1 MGVTRSVGVIQDL
14 RYREH
19 RAPEGHPERPD
30 RLVAV
35 EEAIA
40 GRAEFLTS
48 LAPREAADEEILRVH
63 ERAHLESISTAVR
76 RAPTHLDPDT
86 YVSPRSLEVARL
98 AAGSSIDLARA
109 VARGELSTGL
119 AAVRPPG
126 HHAEAHRAMG
136 FCLLN
141 NVAIAAAAL
150 RAEDGVERILIL
162 DWDVH
167 HGNGTQRSF
176 EEDPNLLY
184 FSTHQYPFYPGT
196 GGANE
201 AGSGRGEGATV
212 NVPLPAGCS
221 DAEYLGILQ
230 RILVPLTLAF
240 RPEIL
245 LVSAGFD
252 AHRDDPLGG
261 MRVGEEGFAAMAA
274 VVRSLADDVCGG
286 RLAYFLEGGYS
297 ISALLQG
304 TGVVLDAAL
313 SADAPALP
321 PPVDAPGES
330 FLGQLVGLVRGV
342 HGVRY
347 PALGAS

>member
-1 MGVTRSVGVIQDL
+1 MGVTRRVGVVQDP

-40 GRAEFLTS
+40 GRAES
-48 LAPREAADEEILRVH
+48 LARLTPREASDEEILRIH
-63 ERAHLESISTAVR
+63 EPGLLESISAAVR
-76 RAPTHLDPDT
+76 RSPAQLDPDT

-109 VARGELSTGL
+109 VAGGEVCSGL

-136 FCLLN
+136 FCLFN
-141 NVAIAAAAL
+141 NVAVAAAAL

-196 GGANE
+196 GGLDE
-201 AGSGRGEGATV
+201 AGNGHGEGATV

-221 DAEYLGILQ
+221 DAEYLGVLQ
-230 RILVPLTLAF
+230 RILVPVALAF
-240 RPEIL
+240 RPEVL

-261 MRVGEEGFAAMAA
+261 MRVGEEGFSAMAA
-274 VVRSLADDVCGG
+274 LVRSLADEVCGG
-286 RLAYFLEGGYS
+286 RLAFFLEGGYS
-297 ISALLQG
+297 PSALRQG
-304 TGVVLDAAL
+304 TGAVLDAAI
-313 SADAPALP
+313 APEAPALP
-321 PPVDAPGES
+321 PPVEMPDES
-330 FLGQLVGLVRGV
+330 FLGQLVKLVNSV
-342 HGVRY
+342 HSERY
-347 PALGAS
+347 PGLGSY

>member
-1 MGVTRSVGVIQDL
+1 MGVTRSVGVVRDP
-14 RYREH
+14 RFREH
-19 RAPEGHPERPD
+19 RGPEEHPEAPS

-35 EEAIA
+35 EKAIA
-40 GRAEFLTS
+40 SRSRALS
-48 LAPREAADEEILRVH
+48 DLAPRAAGDEEILRIH
-63 ERAHLESISTAVR
+63 RRAHLESLSVAVR
-76 RAPTHLDPDT
+76 RAPTQLDPDT
-86 YVSPRSLEVARL
+86 YLSPRSLEIARL
-98 AAGSSIDLARA
+98 AAGGSIDLARA
-109 VARGELSTGL
+109 VARGDLTAGL

-126 HHAEAHRAMG
+126 HHAEPHRAMG

-150 RAEDGVERILIL
+150 RAEEGVERILIL

-167 HGNGTQRSF
+167 HGNGTERSF

-196 GGANE
+196 GGFDE

-212 NVPLPAGCS
+212 NVPLPAGCN
-221 DAEYLGILQ
+221 DEVYLGILQ
-230 RILVPLTLAF
+230 RILVPLVLAF

-261 MRVGEEGFAAMAA
+261 MQISGEGFAGMGSI
-274 VVRSLADDVCGG
+274 VRRLADEVCGG

-297 ISALLQG
+297 LSGLRQG
-304 TGVVLDAAL
+304 TGAILDTAL
-313 SADAPALP
+313 SPEAPSLP
-321 PPVDAPGES
+321 RPVEAPEGS
-330 FLGQLVGLVRGV
+330 LLWKLVGLVNNV
-342 HGVRY
+342 HRRRY
-347 PALGAS
+347 PGLGAS

>member
-1 MGVTRSVGVIQDL
+1 MVVTRSVGVIQDS

-30 RLVAV
+30 RLAAV
-35 EEAIA
+35 EAAIA
-40 GRAEFLTS
+40 SRSESLS
-48 LAPREAADEEILRVH
+48 HLAPRQAGDEEILRIH
-63 ERAHLESISTAVR
+63 QRAHLESVSAAVR
-76 RAPTHLDPDT
+76 RAPTQLDPDT
-86 YVSPRSLEVARL
+86 YVSPRSLEIARL
-98 AAGSSIDLARA
+98 AAGGSIELARA
-109 VARGELSTGL
+109 VARGDLTAGL

-136 FCLLN
+136 FCLFN

-150 RAEDGVERILIL
+150 RAEEGMERILIL

-176 EEDPNLLY
+176 QEDPNLLY

-196 GGANE
+196 GRFDE

-212 NVPLPAGCS
+212 NVPLPAGC
-221 DAEYLGILQ
+221 DDQAYLGVFQ
-230 RILVPLTLAF
+230 RILVPVVLAF

-261 MRVGEEGFAAMAA
+261 MRVSEEGFAALASI
-274 VVRSLADDVCGG
+274 VRSLADEVCGS
-286 RLAYFLEGGYS
+286 RLAYFLEGGYAS
-297 ISALLQG
+297 SGLRQG
-304 TGVVLDAAL
+304 TGAVLDA
-313 SADAPALP
+313 SLP
-321 PPVDAPGES
+321 PEAPSLPEPVEAPEGS
-330 FLGQLVGLVRGV
+330 PLWRVVGLVNNV
-342 HGVRY
+342 HGSRF
-347 PALGAS
+347 PDLGGF

>member
-1 MGVTRSVGVIQDL
+1 MGVTHRVGVIQDS

-19 RAPEGHPERPD
+19 SAPERHPERPD

-40 GRAEFLTS
+40 GRAESLS
-48 LAPREAADEEILRVH
+48 HLAPRQAGDEEILRIH
-63 ERAHLESISTAVR
+63 QRAHLESISAAVK
-76 RAPTHLDPDT
+76 RAPTQLDPDT

-98 AAGSSIDLARA
+98 AAGGSIDLARA
-109 VARGELSTGL
+109 VARGDLTAGL

-136 FCLLN
+136 FCLFN

-150 RAEDGVERILIL
+150 RAEDGVERILIF

-196 GGANE
+196 GGFDE

-212 NVPLPAGCS
+212 NVPLPAGCN
-221 DAEYLGILQ
+221 DEAYLGVLQ
-230 RILVPLTLAF
+230 RILVPLALAF

-261 MRVGEEGFAAMAA
+261 MRITEEGFAAMASI
-274 VVRSLADDVCGG
+274 VRSLADEVCGG

-297 ISALLQG
+297 ASGLLQG
-304 TGVVLDAAL
+304 TGAVLDA
-313 SADAPALP
+313 SLP
-321 PPVDAPGES
+321 PEAPSLPAPVEAPGGS
-330 FLGQLVGLVRGV
+330 LLWKLVGMVTSV
-342 HGVRY
+342 HGHRY
-347 PALGAS
+347 PEIGAS

>member
-1 MGVTRSVGVIQDL
+1 MGVTHSVGVIQDS

-30 RLVAV
+30 RLAAV

-40 GRAEFLTS
+40 SRAEALS
-48 LAPREAADEEILRVH
+48 QLAPRQAGDEEILRIH
-63 ERAHLESISTAVR
+63 ERAHLESISAAVR
-76 RAPTHLDPDT
+76 RAPTQLDPDT
-86 YVSPRSLEVARL
+86 YLSPRSLEVARL
-98 AAGSSIDLARA
+98 AAGGSIDLARA
-109 VARGELSTGL
+109 VARGDLTAGL

-126 HHAEAHRAMG
+126 HHAEPHRAMG

-150 RAEDGVERILIL
+150 RAEEGVERILIL

-196 GGANE
+196 GAFDE

-212 NVPLPAGCS
+212 NVPLPAGCN
-221 DAEYLGILQ
+221 DEVYLGALQ
-230 RILVPLTLAF
+230 RILVPLVLAF

-261 MRVGEEGFAAMAA
+261 MRISGEGFAGMGSI
-274 VVRSLADDVCGG
+274 VRSLADAVCSG

-297 ISALLQG
+297 ISGLRQG
-304 TGVVLDAAL
+304 TGAVLDAAL
-313 SADAPALP
+313 PPEAPSLP
-321 PPVDAPGES
+321 GPVEAPEGS
-330 FLGQLVGLVRGV
+330 LLWKLVERVNSV
-342 HGVRY
+342 HRRRY
-347 PALGAS
+347 PGLGAS

>member
-1 MGVTRSVGVIQDL
+1 MSVTHSVGVIQDS

-19 RAPEGHPERPD
+19 RAPEGHPECPD
-30 RLVAV
+30 RLAAV

-40 GRAEFLTS
+40 SRAEALS
-48 LAPREAADEEILRVH
+48 RLAPRQAGDEEILRIH
-63 ERAHLESISTAVR
+63 QRAHLESISAAVR
-76 RAPTHLDPDT
+76 RAPTQLDPDT
-86 YVSPRSLEVARL
+86 YVSPQSLEIARL
-98 AAGSSIDLARA
+98 AAGGSIELARA
-109 VARGELSTGL
+109 VARGDLTAGL

-136 FCLLN
+136 FCLFN

-150 RAEDGVERILIL
+150 RAEEGIERILIL

-196 GGANE
+196 GGFDE
-201 AGSGRGEGATV
+201 AGSGGGEGATV
-212 NVPLPAGCS
+212 NVPLPAGC
-221 DAEYLGILQ
+221 DDETYLGVFQ
-230 RILVPLTLAF
+230 RILVPVVLAF

-252 AHRDDPLGG
+252 AHRDDPVAE
-261 MRVGEEGFAAMAA
+261 MRVGEEGFAAMASI
-274 VVRSLADDVCGG
+274 VRSLADEVCGS

-297 ISALLQG
+297 TSGLRQG
-304 TGVVLDAAL
+304 TGAVLDA
-313 SADAPALP
+313 SLP
-321 PPVDAPGES
+321 PEAPDLHAPVEAPTGS
-330 FLGQLVGLVRGV
+330 LLWKLVGTVIRV
-342 HGVRY
+342 HGRRY
-347 PALGAS
+347 PGLGAA

>member
-1 MGVTRSVGVIQDL
+1 MGVTRRVGVVQDA

-19 RAPEGHPERPD
+19 RGPEGHPERPD

-35 EEAIA
+35 EEAISS
-40 GRAEFLTS
+40 RAESLS
-48 LAPREAADEEILRVH
+48 NLAPRQAADEEILRIH
-63 ERAHLESISTAVR
+63 EWGHLESISAAVR
-76 RAPTHLDPDT
+76 RAPTQLDPDT
-86 YVSPRSLEVARL
+86 FVSPQSLEIARL
-98 AAGSSIDLARA
+98 AAGGSIDLARA
-109 VARGELSTGL
+109 VARGDLSAGL

-126 HHAEAHRAMG
+126 HHAEGHRAMG
-136 FCLLN
+136 FCLFN

-150 RAEDGVERILIL
+150 RAEEGVDRILIL

-196 GGANE
+196 GGVDE
-201 AGSGRGEGATV
+201 AGSGRGEGATL
-212 NVPLPAGCS
+212 NVPLPAGCN
-221 DAEYLGILQ
+221 DEKYVGVLQ

-240 RPEIL
+240 RPEVL

-261 MRVGEEGFAAMAA
+261 MQMSGEGFAAMAA
-274 VVRSLADDVCGG
+274 IVRSLADEVCGG

-297 ISALLQG
+297 IPGLRQG
-304 TGVVLDAAL
+304 TGAVLDAVL
-313 SADAPALP
+313 TPEPPSLP
-321 PPVDAPGES
+321 PPVAAPRGS
-330 FLGQLVGLVRGV
+330 LLDQLVGGVTTV
-342 HGVRY
+342 HGGRY
-347 PALGAS
+347 PGLGAS

>member
-1 MGVTRSVGVIQDL
+1 MGVTHSVGVIQDS
-14 RYREH
+14 RFREH

-30 RLVAV
+30 RLAAV

-40 GRAEFLTS
+40 SRAEALS
-48 LAPREAADEEILRVH
+48 QLAPRQAGDEEILRIH
-63 ERAHLESISTAVR
+63 QRAHLESISEAVR
-76 RAPTHLDPDT
+76 RAPTQLDPDT
-86 YVSPRSLEVARL
+86 YLSPRSLEVARL
-98 AAGSSIDLARA
+98 AAGGSIDLARA
-109 VARGELSTGL
+109 VARGDLTAGL

-126 HHAEAHRAMG
+126 HHAEPHRAMG

-150 RAEDGVERILIL
+150 RAEEGVERILIL

-184 FSTHQYPFYPGT
+184 VSTHHYPFYPGT
-196 GGANE
+196 GDFDE

-212 NVPLPAGCS
+212 NVPLPAGCN
-221 DAEYLGILQ
+221 DGVYLGALQ

-261 MRVGEEGFAAMAA
+261 MRISEEGFAGMGSI
-274 VVRSLADDVCGG
+274 VRSLADAVCGG

-297 ISALLQG
+297 ISGLRQG
-304 TGVVLDAAL
+304 TGAVLDT
-313 SADAPALP
+313 ALP
-321 PPVDAPGES
+321 PEAPSLPGPVEAPEGS
-330 FLGQLVGLVRGV
+330 LLGKLVERVINV
-342 HGVRY
+342 HRRRY
-347 PALGAS
+347 PGLGAS

>member
-1 MGVTRSVGVIQDL
+1 MGVTRSVGVIQDS

-30 RLVAV
+30 RLAAV

-40 GRAEFLTS
+40 GRAESLS
-48 LAPREAADEEILRVH
+48 PLAPRQAEDEEILRIH
-63 ERAHLESISTAVR
+63 QRAHLQSISAAVT
-76 RAPTHLDPDT
+76 RAPTQLDPDT
-86 YVSPRSLEVARL
+86 YVSSRSLEVARL
-98 AAGSSIDLARA
+98 AAGGSIDLARA
-109 VARGELSTGL
+109 VARGDLSAGL

-136 FCLLN
+136 FCLFN
-141 NVAIAAAAL
+141 NIAIAAAAL
-150 RAEDGVERILIL
+150 RAEEGVERILIL

-196 GGANE
+196 GGFDE
-201 AGSGRGEGATV
+201 AGTGRGEGATV
-212 NVPLPAGCS
+212 NVPLPAGCN
-221 DAEYLGILQ
+221 DEAYLGVLQ
-230 RILVPLTLAF
+230 RILVPVARAF

-261 MRVGEEGFAAMAA
+261 MHVGEEGFAAMASI
-274 VVRSLADDVCGG
+274 VRSLADEVCGS
-286 RLAYFLEGGYS
+286 RLAYFLEGGYA
-297 ISALLQG
+297 ISGLRQG
-304 TGVVLDAAL
+304 TGAVLDAAL
-313 SADAPALP
+313 PPEAPSLP
-321 PPVDAPGES
+321 GPVEAPGGS
-330 FLGQLVGLVRGV
+330 LLSKLVGLVISV
-342 HGVRY
+342 HGRRY
-347 PALGAS
+347 PKLGAW